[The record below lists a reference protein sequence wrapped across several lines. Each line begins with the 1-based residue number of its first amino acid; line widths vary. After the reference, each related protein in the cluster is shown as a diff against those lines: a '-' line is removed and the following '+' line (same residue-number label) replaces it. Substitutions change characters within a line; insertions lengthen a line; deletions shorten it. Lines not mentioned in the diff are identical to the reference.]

1 MKILGLEH
9 VDVEHPG
16 YFLKL
21 LQEDGHTYHGVN
33 LGAGEQIP
41 SLDNFD
47 GLWVMGGPM
56 DVWEEEK
63 YPWLINEKN
72 FIKKAVIELGIPYLG
87 LCLGHQL
94 LAEALGGKVAKSK
107 KPEIGVLNVNLTEIG
122 SQGIFFDGVDEEF
135 KCLQWHSAEV
145 TRLPSDA
152 EILASSSDCLVQSLK
167 WGTRAY
173 SIQFHLEVEENTVQ
187 NWGKIPSYSEAL
199 SATMGPEGLE
209 RLNVDCKMEMTNFN
223 SNAERVYLNWMQTS
237 ART

>member
-9 VDVEHPG
+9 VSVENPG

-21 LQEDGHTYHGVN
+21 LQEDGHFYHGVN
-33 LGAGEQIP
+33 LGTGETIP

-63 YPWLINEKN
+63 YPWLVNEKR
-72 FIKKAVIELGIPYLG
+72 FIKKAVIDLGIPYLG

-94 LAEALGGKVAKSK
+94 LAEALGGKVGKSK

-152 EILASSSDCLVQSLK
+152 EVLASSLDCVVQALK
-167 WGTRAY
+167 WGPRAY
-173 SIQFHLEVEENTVQ
+173 STQFHLEVEDNTVQ
-187 NWGKIPSYSEAL
+187 NWGEISTYAKAL
-199 SATMGPEGLE
+199 SSIMGPGGLE
-209 RLNVDCKMEMTNFN
+209 QLNLECKKEMTNFKN
-223 SNAERVYLNWMQTS
+223 NAERVYINWMQTS

>member
-9 VDVEHPG
+9 VSVENPG

-21 LQEDGHTYHGVN
+21 LQEDGHSYHGVN
-33 LGAGEQIP
+33 LGTGETIP

-63 YPWLINEKN
+63 YPWLVNEKS

-94 LAEALGGKVAKSK
+94 LAEALGGKVGKSK
-107 KPEIGVLNVNLTEIG
+107 KPEIGVLSVNLTEIG
-122 SQGIFFDGVDEEF
+122 SQGVFFDGVDEEF

-145 TRLPSDA
+145 TRLPYDA
-152 EILASSSDCLVQSLK
+152 EVLASSLACTVQALK
-167 WGTRAY
+167 WGTRAF
-173 SIQFHLEVEENTVQ
+173 SVQFHLEVEEHTVQ
-187 NWGKIPSYSEAL
+187 DWGKIPTYAEAL
-199 SATMGPEGLE
+199 GAAMGPEGLE
-209 RLNVDCKMEMTNFN
+209 RLNMDCKKEMANFN
-223 SNAERVYLNWMQTS
+223 NNAERVYLNWMQTS